1 MKKTW
6 VLTDEE
12 KSLISQKIKDGVPN
26 ITDEAVLKAT
36 EELVEDVEIY
46 AGALF
51 YQPGC
56 LENMQVGYD
65 AGGYDK
71 EEDYKYEPEF
81 STVVNGRIQY
91 YNMDG
96 RCTGS

>member
-1 MKKTW
+1 MIKTW

-12 KSLISQKIKDGVPN
+12 KTLISQKIKEGVPD
-26 ITDEAVLKAT
+26 ITDEAVAKAT
-36 EELVEDVEIY
+36 EELVEDIEVY

-65 AGGYDK
+65 AGGYD
-71 EEDYKYEPEF
+71 EEHEYEYEPQF
-81 STVVNGRIQY
+81 STIVNGRFQC